1 MRQTEF
7 VHFSPEVQ
15 GTVVNR
21 PFQVQPEVP
30 TQIMPYKCKNSERS
44 RRPGAAM
51 IEFAICMPVFFL
63 IAMGTIET
71 CRMIYLRQ
79 SLKLAAYEC
88 ARVGIMPG
96 MTPEVLKD
104 QCDVILGGRRVRNY
118 QLVCTPTNP
127 ADLKFGELF
136 KVTVNVSA
144 EENALIRA
152 WFYQKKILSESVSIM
167 AER

>member
-1 MRQTEF
+1 MFNNCNHSQ
-7 VHFSPEVQ
+7 
-15 GTVVNR
+15 
-21 PFQVQPEVP
+21 
-30 TQIMPYKCKNSERS
+30 KS
-44 RRPGAAM
+44 RRSGAAM

-96 MTPEVLKD
+96 MTPDVLQS
-104 QCDVILGGRRVRNY
+104 QCDVILGGRRIRNY
-118 QLVCTPTNP
+118 QLVCTPPNP

-136 KVTVNVSA
+136 KTTVTVSA
-144 EENALIRA
+144 QENALVGA
-152 WFYQKKILSESVSIM
+152 WFYQNKILSESVTIM

>member
-1 MRQTEF
+1 MF
-7 VHFSPEVQ
+7 
-15 GTVVNR
+15 NN
-21 PFQVQPEVP
+21 
-30 TQIMPYKCKNSERS
+30 CKHSRKS
-44 RRPGAAM
+44 RRAGAAM

-96 MTPEVLKD
+96 MTPDVLQS
-104 QCDVILGGRRVRNY
+104 QCDVILGGRRIHNY
-118 QLVCTPTNP
+118 QLVCTPPNP

-136 KVTVNVSA
+136 KTTVNVSA
-144 EENALIRA
+144 QENALVGA
-152 WFYQKKILSESVSIM
+152 WFYQNKILSESVTIM